1 MTETS
6 IELSIIIPAFIA
18 GGLVLA
24 THVPLGRQVLRR
36 GIIFIDLAI
45 AQIAAGG
52 VIVAHLMGWDDSA
65 GMRQLSA
72 FAAALLGALL
82 LTWTERRWPD
92 VQEAMI
98 GAIFILAAT
107 AGILLLAYDP
117 HGGEHLQDMLVG
129 QILWVSYEQL
139 FLAASISVAVL
150 LMYRYFVP
158 LASTLGFYVVFACA
172 VTVSVQLVGVYL
184 VFASLIIPALAT
196 RHYSG
201 TWQLVMAYGVGLVAY
216 AIGLLLSAIWDL
228 PAGAVIVWSLGSLG
242 MAVYGFC
249 AFSRHKGREAANEKE
264 RLSGAGTV
272 QK

>member
-1 MTETS
+1 MNETS
-6 IELSIIIPAFIA
+6 IEFSIIIPAFIA
-18 GGLVLA
+18 GALVLA

-52 VIVAHLMGWDDSA
+52 VIVAHLAGWDDYA
-65 GMRQLSA
+65 WMRQFSA

-82 LTWTERRWPD
+82 LTWTERRWPE
-92 VQEAMI
+92 VQEAII

-107 AGILLLAYDP
+107 AGILLLAHDP

-139 FLAASISVAVL
+139 YLAAAISAAVL
-150 LMYRYFVP
+150 LMYGYLVP
-158 LASTLGFYVVFACA
+158 RTNTLGFYVVFACA

-201 TWQLVMAYGVGLVAY
+201 AWQLVIAYGLGAVAY
-216 AIGLLLSAIWDL
+216 ASGLVLSAIWDL
-228 PAGAVIVWSLGSLG
+228 PAGAVIVWSLGCLG
-242 MAVYGFC
+242 MAIYGFD
-249 AFSRHKGREAANEKE
+249 A
-264 RLSGAGTV
+264 LSGRVIRRDAVDEKAGFSS
-272 QK
+272 